1 MEKDGPYGLVN
12 GARLVVL
19 WLKMYMKGR
28 TMKFIHLSDLHIGKR
43 VNGFSMLE
51 DQKYILDQ
59 ILMIAEE
66 EMPDGVLIA
75 GDVYDKPV
83 PPAEA
88 VQVFDAFLTGLADR
102 NLPVFVISGNHDSPE
117 RLAFGGQLMK
127 DRRVYM
133 APVYDGH
140 LEPVQLED
148 RYGSLRVYMLPF
160 IKPAVVRRCCP
171 EEGIE
176 TFEDAV
182 RWALEHMAE
191 HKKGEDGRN
200 ILIAHQFV
208 TGASCCDSEELS
220 IGGLDPGR
228 EVSAELFDSF
238 DYVAMGHIHGPQKVG
253 RDTLRYSGTP
263 LKYSFSEVNHRK
275 SVTVVELLEKGNV
288 TVNTRPLRP
297 LHDMRELR
305 GSYEEL
311 TSRDFYQGTAVDD
324 YLHITLTD
332 EEDILDAIGKL
343 RSIYPNVM
351 KLDYDNK
358 RTREGRVVEAAAN
371 ADKPPIVLMEEL
383 YQLQNNQPMTE
394 QQADFAV
401 KLMEEIWEG
410 SR

>member
-1 MEKDGPYGLVN
+1 MRHFKIYRKLILVLAVYTAILAVVAALFWKNSSVFPVLLGIAPILLCCLLFLLDFLHNRYDDDLLEKITLLIEALTEQQEPHVFPEDEDTLT
-12 GARLVVL
+12 ARLQHQL
-19 WLKMYMKGR
+19 LK
-28 TMKFIHLSDLHIGKR
+28 L
-43 VNGFSMLE
+43 
-51 DQKYILDQ
+51 
-59 ILMIAEE
+59 
-66 EMPDGVLIA
+66 
-75 GDVYDKPV
+75 
-83 PPAEA
+83 
-88 VQVFDAFLTGLADR
+88 
-102 NLPVFVISGNHDSPE
+102 
-117 RLAFGGQLMK
+117 
-127 DRRVYM
+127 
-133 APVYDGH
+133 
-140 LEPVQLED
+140 
-148 RYGSLRVYMLPF
+148 
-160 IKPAVVRRCCP
+160 
-171 EEGIE
+171 
-176 TFEDAV
+176 
-182 RWALEHMAE
+182 
-191 HKKGEDGRN
+191 RN

-220 IGGLDPGR
+220 IGGLDQVG
-228 EVSAELFDSF
+228 VSVFAPF
-238 DYVAMGHIHGPQKVG
+238 DYVALGHIHGPQHVG
-253 RDTLRYSGTP
+253 RETVRYCGTP
-263 LKYSFSEVNHRK
+263 LKYSFSEASQEK

-332 EEDILDAIGKL
+332 EEDILDAIVKL

>member
-133 APVYDGH
+133 A
-140 LEPVQLED
+140 
-148 RYGSLRVYMLPF
+148 LRVYMLPF

-220 IGGLDPGR
+220 IGGLDQ
-228 EVSAELFDSF
+228 VSAELFDSF

>member
-133 APVYDGH
+133 APVYDGY

-220 IGGLDPGR
+220 IGGLDQ
-228 EVSAELFDSF
+228 VSAELFDSF

-332 EEDILDAIGKL
+332 EEGILDAIGKL

>member
-75 GDVYDKPV
+75 GDIYDKPV

-220 IGGLDPGR
+220 IGGLDQ
-228 EVSAELFDSF
+228 VSAELFDSF

-383 YQLQNNQPMTE
+383 YRLQNNQPMTG
-394 QQADFAV
+394 QQADFAG

>member
-200 ILIAHQFV
+200 ILITHQFV

-220 IGGLDPGR
+220 IGGLDQ
-228 EVSAELFDSF
+228 VSAELFDSF

-305 GSYEEL
+305 GSYVEL

>member
-1 MEKDGPYGLVN
+1 
-12 GARLVVL
+12 
-19 WLKMYMKGR
+19 
-28 TMKFIHLSDLHIGKR
+28 MKFIHLSDLHIGKR

-148 RYGSLRVYMLPF
+148 RYGSLLVYMLPF

-182 RWALEHMAE
+182 RWALEHMTG
-191 HKKGEDGRN
+191 HKIGEDDRN

-220 IGGLDPGR
+220 IGGLDQ
-228 EVSAELFDSF
+228 VSAELFDSF

-275 SVTVVELLEKGNV
+275 
-288 TVNTRPLRP
+288 
-297 LHDMRELR
+297 
-305 GSYEEL
+305 
-311 TSRDFYQGTAVDD
+311 
-324 YLHITLTD
+324 
-332 EEDILDAIGKL
+332 
-343 RSIYPNVM
+343 
-351 KLDYDNK
+351 
-358 RTREGRVVEAAAN
+358 
-371 ADKPPIVLMEEL
+371 
-383 YQLQNNQPMTE
+383 
-394 QQADFAV
+394 
-401 KLMEEIWEG
+401 
-410 SR
+410 

>member
-19 WLKMYMKGR
+19 WLKMHMKGR

-59 ILMIAEE
+59 ILMIAED

-75 GDVYDKPV
+75 GDIYDKPV

-200 ILIAHQFV
+200 ILITHQFV

-220 IGGLDPGR
+220 IGGLDQ
-228 EVSAELFDSF
+228 VSAELFDSF

-305 GSYEEL
+305 GSYVEL

>member
-75 GDVYDKPV
+75 GDIYDKPV

-200 ILIAHQFV
+200 ILITHQFV

-220 IGGLDPGR
+220 IGGLDQ
-228 EVSAELFDSF
+228 VSAELFDSF

-305 GSYEEL
+305 GSYVEL

>member
-127 DRRVYM
+127 YRRVYM

-220 IGGLDPGR
+220 IGGLDQ
-228 EVSAELFDSF
+228 VSAELFDSF

-288 TVNTRPLRP
+288 TVNTRILRP

>member
-75 GDVYDKPV
+75 GDIYDKPV

-133 APVYDGH
+133 APVYDGY

-220 IGGLDPGR
+220 IGGLDQ
-228 EVSAELFDSF
+228 VSAELFDSF

-324 YLHITLTD
+324 YLNITLTD

>member
-75 GDVYDKPV
+75 GDIYDKPV

-140 LEPVQLED
+140 LEP
-148 RYGSLRVYMLPF
+148 
-160 IKPAVVRRCCP
+160 AVVRRCCP

-220 IGGLDPGR
+220 IGGLDQ
-228 EVSAELFDSF
+228 VSAELFDSF

>member
-75 GDVYDKPV
+75 GDIYDKPV

-182 RWALEHMAE
+182 RWALEHMTG
-191 HKKGEDGRN
+191 HKIGEDDRN

-220 IGGLDPGR
+220 IGGLDQ
-228 EVSAELFDSF
+228 VSAELFDSF

-343 RSIYPNVM
+343 RSIYPNVT

-383 YQLQNNQPMTE
+383 YQLQNNQPMTV

>member
-220 IGGLDPGR
+220 IGGLDQ
-228 EVSAELFDSF
+228 VSAELFDSF

-311 TSRDFYQGTAVDD
+311 TSRDFY
-324 YLHITLTD
+324 LHITLTD

>member
-75 GDVYDKPV
+75 GDIYDKPV

-220 IGGLDPGR
+220 IGGLDQ
-228 EVSAELFDSF
+228 VSAELFDSF

-311 TSRDFYQGTAVDD
+311 TSRDFYQGAAVDD